1 MKSVAILIGNITLGN
16 GTERAVS
23 NLANSLSLYGDYFV
37 HIISCCSEQGSSPYF
52 ILNDKIIV
60 HHIGITLS
68 NKFNYFQLRRKV
80 INICKNNKIDF
91 LLGTTH
97 SLNSILVGIN
107 ILGLKT
113 IACEHMN
120 YFATPWYSRLIRRFA
135 YKKLDAVVLLTEKD
149 RKHYSFCDH
158 TFVIPNC
165 VPQQVNSS
173 TCDNKVILA
182 VGRYTKQK
190 GFDMLIQ
197 AFSLIHERI
206 PDWKLRIVGQGE
218 DEYLLKKLIVNYN
231 LSDSIDLIPPT
242 KAISKEYI
250 NAGIFAL
257 SSRWEGFVLVLTEAK
272 SFGLPSVSF
281 DCPEGPSDI
290 IIDKVDGFLVPPNDI
305 KEFSQKLLKLAVDA
319 DLRKKFGIAAKE
331 DIKRLSPIGVF
342 EKWNSLFCNL

>member
-37 HIISCCSEQGSSPYF
+37 HIISCSSVQGSSPYF
-52 ILNDKIIV
+52 LLNDKIIV

-68 NKFNYFQLRRKV
+68 NKFNYFQLRREV
-80 INICKNNKIDF
+80 IYICKNNKIDF

-97 SLNSILVGIN
+97 SLNSILAGIN
-107 ILGLKT
+107 ILGLKV

-120 YFATPWYSRLIRRFA
+120 YFAAPWYSRIIRRFA

-149 RKHYSFCDH
+149 RTHYSFCKH

-165 VPQQVNSS
+165 VPQQETRSS
-173 TCDNKVILA
+173 CDNKVILA

-197 AFSLIHERI
+197 AFSLIHELI
-206 PDWKLRIVGQGE
+206 PDWRLRIVGQGE

-242 KAISKEYI
+242 KAINKEYI

-290 IIDKVDGFLVPPNDI
+290 LIDKVDGFLVPPNDI